1 MADEYKETRRA
12 DNGTGNNRLVA
23 EPDFY
28 HAGNRRFQDDF
39 GSRRLADRLE
49 TVTVHREFTDED
61 RMFIEGAAFFFLATA
76 DPQGRPDCSFKG
88 GLPGFVRVT
97 GPDELTFP
105 DYDGNGMFRSLGN
118 IALNPAVGLLFI
130 AMDGNARRI
139 RVNGLA
145 SVVDDEGALSEFT
158 GAQLLVRVRA
168 QAIFP
173 NCPRYIPDPNGAI
186 PYAPRSGV
194 TPPEPAW
201 KHYDVFRDVVPQ
213 RAATP
218 SSGPKPEGSNRQKP
232 TDEGDV
238 Q

>member
-1 MADEYKETRRA
+1 MAEEYNETVRA
-12 DNGTGNNRLVA
+12 ENKTEHSLLAAV
-23 EPDFY
+23 PDFY
-28 HAGNRRFQDDF
+28 HAGSRRFQDDF

-97 GPDELTFP
+97 GSDEISFP
-105 DYDGNGMFRSLGN
+105 DYDGNGMFRSIGN
-118 IALNPAVGLLFI
+118 IAVNPAVGLLFI

-145 SVVDDEGALSEFT
+145 SVVDDEAALAEFT

-173 NCPRYIPDPNGAI
+173 NCPRYVPEPNGAI

-194 TPPEPAW
+194 IPQEPAW
-201 KHYDVFRDVVPQ
+201 KHYDAFRDVVPQ

-218 SSGPKPEGSNRQKP
+218 SSAPKPEGSDRPYPN
-232 TDEGDV
+232 DERDGP
-238 Q
+238 